1 MNCPVCNKLF
11 SKKSGLKGDKAK
23 LLCEAVSD
31 LLNNRVIRRIV
42 VNNDGNMMYLKVEAT
57 YEGIDSY
64 VVKHV
69 SACRCNMCRCR

>member
-11 SKKSGLKGDKAK
+11 NKKSGINGDKAK

-31 LLNNRVIRRIV
+31 LLNSRVIRRIV

-69 SACRCNMCRCR
+69 SACRCNMFRCR

>member
-11 SKKSGLKGDKAK
+11 NKKSGISGDKAK